1 MKEGMGLMTETNFIT
16 NMFYSEYDPWHPY
29 HAVNEIE
36 VYCDLLEHLQDRIDC
51 LEARDRDEKV
61 ALLNVQ
67 AVINSYAIEIAM
79 KSFWALDHPGESV
92 LHTHDLLKIFDGLKG
107 ETKKSLEG
115 LQLPRQVLERASTPF
130 ISNRYSMEH
139 DICSTIQDGYAVEH
153 DRRVIALYHPLLLR
167 KLAQILRD
175 TMEARA
181 EDINKALFKTVTLSA
196 E

>member
-1 MKEGMGLMTETNFIT
+1 MTKINFISK
-16 NMFYSEYDPWHPY
+16 MLFSKYDPWHPH

-36 VYCDLLEHLQDRIDC
+36 IYCELLEHLQDRIDC
-51 LEARDRDEKV
+51 LETRGRDEEV

-67 AVINSYAIEIAM
+67 AVISSYAIEIAM

-92 LHTHDLLKIFDGLKG
+92 RYTHDLVKIFDDLKE
-107 ETKKSLEG
+107 ETVKSLEG
-115 LQLPRQVLERASTPF
+115 FQLTRQVLEGTPKPF

-139 DICSTIQDGYAVEH
+139 DICSTVHDGYSMEH
-153 DRRVIALYHPLLLR
+153 DRRVVTLYRPLLLR

-175 TMEARA
+175 TL
-181 EDINKALFKTVTLSA
+181 EDMDEEISKALFTTVTLSA